1 MFLYLQQGDKF
12 KMEKMAKHKLNKQ
25 EREWNVGRFS
35 GRIQSF
41 CYSFSRDR
49 IRLEHVKRFKRFD
62 LTDPLKFNKIEI
74 KGFPFFHNALHSKF
88 LSEIH
93 LYFFFSFILWYSFFL
108 SFHYYLCNL
117 KYKSWYS
124 RYGFAGAHAADC
136 IKKMKMKRTDKSRKK
151 NGIRM

>member
-25 EREWNVGRFS
+25 EREWNVGRSS

-93 LYFFFSFILWYSFFL
+93 LYFFSRLFCGIFSLFSLLFVQFKVQKLVLALRICWS
-108 SFHYYLCNL
+108 
-117 KYKSWYS
+117 S
-124 RYGFAGAHAADC
+124 RSGLYQ
-136 IKKMKMKRTDKSRKK
+136 K
-151 NGIRM
+151 NEDEENR